1 MDTWDVIDG
10 ITHRIGTII
19 FEDALPILLTLL
31 ALVLSVV
38 PRVDLVLQCYSITT
52 GVIVGRI

>member
-19 FEDALPILLTLL
+19 FEDVLTGIGLLL

-38 PRVDLVLQCYSITT
+38 PRVDLVLQWLLKEAL
-52 GVIVGRI
+52 VIVGRI